1 MGRVSTQ
8 IIAHRGNSSVAPENT
23 MAAFEA
29 AARAGADMIELDI
42 QLSSDGHA
50 VVIHND
56 TLDETTDASGPVS
69 TRSAA
74 ELADVDAGS
83 WFSPAYAGQHVPLLD
98 EVLAWLNAH
107 QGVGLLLEFK
117 GEWDPAPVST
127 VIEQIETAGL
137 AGRTVVQSFAVT
149 TVQALA
155 DVAPDLP
162 RGLLVQELD
171 DDVFAR
177 CAQLRVAQCNI
188 SGQILFDAPQTLSVI
203 RERGMQSMVWT
214 VNEPEHWDG
223 LLQLGADGI
232 ITDRPDRLR
241 GYLAGRG

>member
-1 MGRVSTQ
+1 
-8 IIAHRGNSSVAPENT
+8 

-42 QLSSDGHA
+42 QLSSDRQP

-56 TLDETTDASGPVS
+56 TLDATTDATGPVS
-69 TRSAA
+69 TRTATDLAA
-74 ELADVDAGS
+74 TDAGA
-83 WFSPAYAGQHVPLLD
+83 WFSPAYAGQRIPLLG
-98 EVLAWLNAH
+98 EVVTWMKTYPGL
-107 QGVGLLLEFK
+107 GLLLEFK

-127 VIEQIETAGL
+127 VVEQIEAAGVG
-137 AGRTVVQSFAVT
+137 GRTVVQSFAVT

-171 DDVFAR
+171 AEVFTV

-188 SGQILFDAPQTLSVI
+188 SGQILLEAPESLGVI

-214 VNEPEHWDG
+214 VNEPEHWEG

-241 GYLAGRG
+241 GYLAGRS